1 MGEADVVK
9 ANSSSQDAQSS
20 TSAISDSQ
28 VVSVLSFSSI
38 SNVVGPLPLS
48 SSRGRSLLQLSA
60 GWDPSMCA
68 QTHTAPPDLVPTI
81 STTEAAHTT
90 QGGFIGQNTPFPT
103 ISSFPPS
110 NPHIPRL
117 LQTTLGPVE
126 LKQTLPAHSK
136 VLTGVIFAFC
146 FLTTSFGPPCLTI
159 RQSWMTTCHKSTNGP

>member
-90 QGGFIGQNTPFPT
+90 QGGFIGKILHFPLFLLFLHPILISPGYCKLLLALLNSNRHFLPTPKY
-103 ISSFPPS
+103 SQELY
-110 NPHIPRL
+110 L
-117 LQTTLGPVE
+117 L
-126 LKQTLPAHSK
+126 
-136 VLTGVIFAFC
+136 FAS
-146 FLTTSFGPPCLTI
+146 LQHPLV
-159 RQSWMTTCHKSTNGP
+159 HLA